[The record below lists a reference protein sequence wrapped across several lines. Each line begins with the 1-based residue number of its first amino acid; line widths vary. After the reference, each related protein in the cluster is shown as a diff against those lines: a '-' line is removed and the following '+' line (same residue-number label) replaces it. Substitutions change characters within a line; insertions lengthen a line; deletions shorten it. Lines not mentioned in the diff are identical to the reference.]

1 LTNKSHDEVMESLA
15 FLTNLIPSGK
25 EKQVEKEGLSSEDNT
40 KIASIKF
47 KFAPMFKMN
56 RIGAKARENEEAKE

>member
-1 LTNKSHDEVMESLA
+1 MTRLLQIEFQKIWKNKASRVLTIAYFV
-15 FLTNLIPSGK
+15 I
-25 EKQVEKEGLSSEDNT
+25 LSFIAL
-40 KIASIKF
+40 IASIKF